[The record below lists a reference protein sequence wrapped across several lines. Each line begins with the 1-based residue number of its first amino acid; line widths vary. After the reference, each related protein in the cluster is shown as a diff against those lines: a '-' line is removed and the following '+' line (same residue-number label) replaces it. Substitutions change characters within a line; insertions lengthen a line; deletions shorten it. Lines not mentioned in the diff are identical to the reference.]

1 MAGVRQRL
9 RFPCSLIEHG
19 KTHEKVLIVDHEFMV
34 VTSFN
39 WLSFR
44 GEWGQR
50 EEAGIYH
57 RIRSEIDDAAEV
69 YLERLGLR
77 AEAVAAETSQ
87 ASVPAPVSA
96 EQRQQLE
103 NRGMRVRD
111 RARDRDR
118 DRKRR

>member
-1 MAGVRQRL
+1 M
-9 RFPCSLIEHG
+9 
-19 KTHEKVLIVDHEFMV
+19 
-34 VTSFN
+34 
-39 WLSFR
+39 
-44 GEWGQR
+44 GQR

-77 AEAVAAETSQ
+77 AEAVAAETAK
-87 ASVPAPVSA
+87 ASVAAPVSA

-111 RARDRDR
+111 RARDR
-118 DRKRR
+118 KRR